1 MFVYMFRRTKRK
13 ARRDKLTLYYYDDYS
28 RLAFVVVANT
38 IMMTGRLVCSVY
50 VCVRVCVCVCIDQN
64 CSVTTEGEEE
74 DEEANVSLSLSFL
87 RFTTREG
94 ERERKPVYGQ
104 IFFSLLRRKK
114 PTAGRVRERVQGESD
129 LATIRRVCTLFR
141 QKREVD
147 WFFRNSVF
155 LSSLGVI
162 MTT

>member
-1 MFVYMFRRTKRK
+1 MFVYMFRRTQRK

-38 IMMTGRLVCSVY
+38 IMMTGRLVCSVC
-50 VCVRVCVCVCIDQN
+50 VCVRVYVCIDQN

-74 DEEANVSLSLSFL
+74 QEEGANVSFSLSFL
-87 RFTTREG
+87 RFTTR

-104 IFFSLLRRKK
+104 IFFSLSRRKNWRQ
-114 PTAGRVRERVQGESD
+114 AERERGESD
-129 LATIRRVCTLFR
+129 LASMRRVCTLFR

-147 WFFRNSVF
+147 WFFRNSVV
-155 LSSLGVI
+155 LSFCSV
-162 MTT
+162 